1 METAN
6 NPNNYLKDSSNH
18 PSPETR
24 EELIEQRTR
33 AIYEGVKELMEDDWD
48 ENQVY

>member
-6 NPNNYLKDSSNH
+6 NLNNYLKDSSNY
-18 PSPETR
+18 PSSETR